1 MSKSLIPKSKP
12 KSSITEDIEK
22 DIEIVKKSSSDDEHV
37 IGKPLK
43 KKSSKEKV
51 AEEVVNSEENDN
63 DGDILP
69 KPKKKSTKT
78 KTSSK
83 TAETEVVDSEGNEDE
98 DILPKLKKKS
108 TKTKTKTS
116 SKTAEEEVVDSEG
129 NEDED
134 ILPKPK
140 KKSTKTKTSSK
151 TAEAEVVDIPKPKE
165 SKKNP
170 SKQVTASKVEDEDE
184 DEDEVEVEVEDEDED
199 EDEVEDEV
207 EDADDEVEDDEI
219 VSEVPSEKVKKSDTE
234 LINDLSEFLLY
245 IPKMSKLLLQAL
257 SLVSK
262 EQKIQLKSASK
273 DAEKSG
279 KIQKSID
286 SINFVVSTIILHSK
300 NSTDHVKIVKTV
312 SKSIKGPKAK
322 KTSSIPKK
330 VTLKPCKT
338 DEFNQFVEDNLS
350 IVGKKGAIFSE
361 VPLKNDDGRYLVSST
376 QVLRL
381 LNAYI
386 QDNNLSGQY
395 PDNLSKI
402 KINDRLSE
410 IFEEYIAKNPD
421 KDIVYTSIM
430 KIIPYLC

>member
-51 AEEVVNSEENDN
+51 TEEVVNSEENDN
-63 DGDILP
+63 DVDILP

-83 TAETEVVDSEGNEDE
+83 TAETEVVDSEVIDSEENEDE
-98 DILPKLKKKS
+98 DILPKLKKQS
-108 TKTKTKTS
+108 TKTKTS
-116 SKTAEEEVVDSEG
+116 SKTEDAEVVDSEG

-140 KKSTKTKTSSK
+140 KQSTKTKTSSK
-151 TAEAEVVDIPKPKE
+151 TAKAEVVDIHKPEE

-184 DEDEVEVEVEDEDED
+184 DE
-199 EDEVEDEV
+199 V

-219 VSEVPSEKVKKSDTE
+219 VSEVPIEKVKKSDTE
-234 LINDLSEFLLY
+234 LINDLSEFLLS
-245 IPKMSKLLLQAL
+245 ISKMSKLLLQAL

-300 NSTDHVKIVKTV
+300 NSTDHVKTVKIF
-312 SKSIKGPKAK
+312 SKSIKGAK
-322 KTSSIPKK
+322 PKK
-330 VTLKPCKT
+330 ISSVPKNVTLKPCKT